1 MRLKIYISI
10 LTVFLLIFSSVN
22 KAIAQKIQPVFA
34 LKQISSWVD
43 EEYIPSS
50 YQQKV
55 DIYNKDQ
62 VKNFPPF
69 LFNFKNPAQRPMP
82 VDIPD
87 GLETESYQLYL
98 K

>member
-1 MRLKIYISI
+1 MRLKIYFCI

-22 KAIAQKIQPVFA
+22 KAIAQKIQPVYG
-34 LKQISSWVD
+34 LKEISSLVD
-43 EEYIPSS
+43 EKYIPSL

-55 DIYNKDQ
+55 DLYKKDQ
-62 VKNFPPF
+62 AKKFPPF
-69 LFNFKNPAQRPMP
+69 RFNFKNPAKRLVQ

-87 GLETESYQLYL
+87 RVETESYQLYL